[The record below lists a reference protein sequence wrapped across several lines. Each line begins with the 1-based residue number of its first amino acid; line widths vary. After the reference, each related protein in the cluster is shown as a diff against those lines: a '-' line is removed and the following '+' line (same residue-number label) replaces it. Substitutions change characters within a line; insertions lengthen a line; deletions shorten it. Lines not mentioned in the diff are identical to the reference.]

1 MTKDWEEPMNI
12 AGYEFPDDLYFDK
25 NHAWARVEGNIIT
38 QGYTEFAQ
46 KLAKEIQYVEIPKAG
61 RAVTQG
67 QAVMSIES
75 GKWVGRVMAAVS
87 GKLTA
92 VNEELE
98 FSPSLINESPYDKG
112 WLIKIEASNPDEIK
126 SMWRANDPALAA
138 LINGDV
144 AKYKLV

>member
-1 MTKDWEEPMNI
+1 MNI
-12 AGYEFPDDLYFDK
+12 AGYEFPDDLYYDK

-46 KLAKEIQYVEIPKAG
+46 KLAKEIQFVEIPKAG

-75 GKWVGRVMAAVS
+75 GKWVGRVFAMVG
-87 GKLTA
+87 GKVVG

-98 FSPSLINESPYDKG
+98 LSPTLINESPYDQG
-112 WLIKIEASNPDEIK
+112 WLVKIETSNPDELK
-126 SMWRANDPALAA
+126 TLWRANDPALAE
-138 LINGDV
+138 LINGDI
-144 AKYKLV
+144 AKYKLA